1 MGAVAGG
8 QICGRCWR
16 LATGGEGDRLLLLWC
31 SLEAG
36 VDGLP
41 SLLEVLLLELPLLRE
56 RLSLAGVGD
65 AASPLLLIA
74 GRGSVD
80 GAAGLRRRCC
90 WPVGWRSVV
99 ASSCGEVQKPVSICV
114 AREGRSGAGGEQLG

>member
-1 MGAVAGG
+1 MGVVAGG

-41 SLLEVLLLELPLLRE
+41 SLLLGCSAMRGEAVAEGKI
-56 RLSLAGVGD
+56 SAV
-65 AASPLLLIA
+65 
-74 GRGSVD
+74 GRG
-80 GAAGLRRRCC
+80 RRC
-90 WPVGWRSVV
+90 
-99 ASSCGEVQKPVSICV
+99 
-114 AREGRSGAGGEQLG
+114 